1 MSLFR
6 RLVVIGM
13 PLVPKPIVGYVAKR
27 YVSGETVEQA
37 VKCVRAL
44 QAAGAM
50 ATMDVLGESVD
61 SREKAQWVVDQYLAL
76 LDVASREQLPASIS
90 LKPTMLGLNI
100 DEGFCAANIEQI
112 VARAKELGFEATI
125 DMEDHSC
132 TDATLRIYR
141 ALLPRF
147 GNVGTV
153 LQAYMR
159 RTLSDIDALPA
170 GSRVRLCKGIYI
182 EPRDIAWR
190 DYGTVRANYVAALGK
205 LLRRGI
211 YTEIATHDEHLVWA
225 ALAQID
231 KLGLRP
237 EQYEFQMLLGVD
249 PQLRRIILGGG
260 HRLRVYVPYGR
271 DWYPY
276 CTRRLRENPDVA
288 RHIIRAFFGLR

>member
-1 MSLFR
+1 
-6 RLVVIGM
+6 
-13 PLVPKPIVGYVAKR
+13 
-27 YVSGETVEQA
+27 
-37 VKCVRAL
+37 VKCVHAL
-44 QAAGAM
+44 NAEGAM
-50 ATMDVLGESVD
+50 ATLDVLGESVD
-61 SREKAQWVVDQYLAL
+61 SRERAQWFVDQYLAL
-76 LDVASREQLPASIS
+76 LDVASREQLRASIS
-90 LKPTMLGLNI
+90 LKPTMLGLKI
-100 DEGFCAANIEQI
+100 DEDFCKANVERI
-112 VARAKELGFEATI
+112 VARAAELNIEATI

-132 TDATLRIYR
+132 TDATLRIYA

-159 RTLSDIDALPA
+159 RTLADIDALPA

-182 EPRDIAWR
+182 EPREIAWR
-190 DYGTVRANYVAALGK
+190 DYGTVRANYVAALKK
-205 LLRRGI
+205 LFKRGY

-231 KLGLRP
+231 KLGLKP

-249 PQLRRIILGGG
+249 AQLRKVIIAGG

-288 RHIIRAFFGLR
+288 KHVIRAFFGLR